1 MRLSQ
6 EAEIRELLPVSGG
19 RTKSANMGARS
30 SIWHDCNWSFT
41 IPIGLLLIIG
51 TVNFGLNVATLV
63 AVNDKNTSTT
73 GPNMLY
79 GVDAKSATMK
89 PTSGGC
95 EITIDTTGDETQL
108 QLYQFVD
115 RPYRGMSKVL
125 TPTDFAKLWDPK
137 SEGNSFHDDP
147 PKTAV
152 KQGGKIGFNTVEITA
167 VTYATSKLTLTL
179 RRPTASWGG
188 LNPEEFCKITTP
200 TPSPLNL
207 FVDSLMSCRE
217 TGVGC

>member
-19 RTKSANMGARS
+19 WTKSANMGARS
-30 SIWHDCNWSFT
+30 SIWYDCNWSFT

-51 TVNFGLNVATLV
+51 SVNVGLNAATLV
-63 AVNDKNTSTT
+63 AVNDKNTSTA

-79 GVDAKSATMK
+79 GVDAASATMT
-89 PTSGGC
+89 PTAGGC
-95 EITIDTTGDETQL
+95 EITIATTGET

-147 PKTAV
+147 PNTAV

-167 VTYATSKLTLTL
+167 VTNTASKLTLTL

-188 LNPEEFCKITTP
+188 PNPDDFCKATT
-200 TPSPLNL
+200 TGAVSL
-207 FVDSLMSCRE
+207 FIDFWGEPWVSAASL
-217 TGVGC
+217 